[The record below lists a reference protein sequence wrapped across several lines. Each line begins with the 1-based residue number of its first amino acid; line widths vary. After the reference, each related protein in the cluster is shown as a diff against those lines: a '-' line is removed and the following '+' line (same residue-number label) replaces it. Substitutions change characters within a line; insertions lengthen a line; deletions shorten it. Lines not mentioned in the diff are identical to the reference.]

1 MDIQN
6 DLQAKVN
13 QLLQQRG
20 DSLGPHLGITYE
32 KFHRDEVIAVMPVD
46 QHTRQP
52 FGYLH
57 GGASLVLAESLAS
70 VGAWLNIDETKK
82 AAVGLEINANHLR
95 PVREGQVRG
104 TAVPVHRG
112 TQTHVWQIDIKDENK
127 KSVCTSR
134 CTVAIIDKPEGG
146 GRKAEGYS
154 GR

>member
-13 QLLQQRG
+13 QILQQRR

-32 KFHRDEVIAVMPVD
+32 KFHRDEVVAVMPVD
-46 QHTRQP
+46 QRTKQP

-70 VGAWLNIDETKK
+70 VGAWLNIEETKK

-95 PVREGQVRG
+95 PAKEGHVIG
-104 TAVPVHRG
+104 TATPIHRG
-112 TQTHVWQIDIKDENK
+112 AQTHVWHIDIRNEND

-134 CTVAIIDKPEGG
+134 CTIAIIDKPEGG
-146 GRKAEGYS
+146 GRNAKGYS
-154 GR
+154 S